1 MKKASENKTTGGS
14 SENKTTGVDCASDGG
29 AVAAATVDVVKQ
41 SQTTPNAESD
51 VSSSKASHEVS
62 AKSTASYSS
71 KIDFLTGKRRLVTA
85 LPPSILSY
93 VSVARLVV
101 VALSII
107 FISIW
112 KCCNREQRGYFVS
125 PFC

>member
-1 MKKASENKTTGGS
+1 MQMEKASENKTIGG
-14 SENKTTGVDCASDGG
+14 NCASDGG
-29 AVAAATVDVVKQ
+29 AAAAATVDVVKQ
-41 SQTTPNAESD
+41 PQMPNAESR
-51 VSSSKASHEVS
+51 SSSKASQEAS
-62 AKSTASYSS
+62 AKSVASYSS
-71 KIDFLTGKRRLVTA
+71 KIDFLTGKRRLATA

-93 VSVARLVV
+93 VSVVRLVV

-112 KCCNREQRGYFVS
+112 KCSNREQRGYLVS